1 MPNTSP
7 NPRETQ
13 TSPVFFDST
22 AQRWKWVRGAAL
34 LVGLGVG
41 GLAAAL
47 TVGLLEHP
55 KLPSLHLPPFPRFA
69 HPHPALSAVS
79 PTPSPS
85 AESGPAEALER
96 AAANS
101 GSVSSPNSTPSSA
114 VQTTRSEAI
123 GFYVNWDDNS
133 FSSLKAHLASLDKLM
148 PEWLHLEPGGEV
160 QVDDPIKQARALDFV
175 RANKPGL
182 KVMALINNF
191 DSKLGDWNSK
201 TLANVLSSAASRTHL
216 IDALLEYV
224 RDPNRDGKPGNA
236 LQGVNIDFEMVPDA
250 SHKDLERFMAQLY
263 ARFHPLG
270 LEVSESVPL
279 DDDQFNYKTLSSSAD
294 YLVLMGYDEH
304 ETSSASG
311 PVASQGWLSTNL
323 GERLAQ
329 LPPNNLVLAL
339 GNYGYDWTE
348 GKKGA
353 DEVAFQDAQTTAKES
368 EGVIGL
374 DKTSL
379 NPHFDYYDDAG
390 KRHHVWYLDAVS
402 LFDELRSS
410 QNLGLR
416 GVALWRLG
424 QEDPSSW
431 VVLDER
437 GHLNA
442 GVAQSLERV
451 HYGYDLDYRG
461 QGEILKVT
469 STPRDGS
476 RTLGLEPH
484 SGLIVSEKLAQYA
497 SPYVITR
504 WGGTKDKRVALTF
517 DDGPNPTYTPAILDI
532 LKREGVP
539 ATFFVIGA
547 NAELNPDLL
556 RRTVLEG
563 HELGSHSFTHPNL
576 SVVSPQ
582 QFDLELSSTQRLL
595 ESLTGRSTLL
605 FRPPFAE
612 DVEPA
617 TPEQA
622 GPVARAGALGY
633 YTVGMGID
641 PLDWQPGQTAQNIV
655 SSTLS
660 QLHHH
665 EGQIILLHD
674 AGGVRSATVQALPM
688 LLERLKREGY
698 TFVPVSSLM
707 GVTRNAVMPRVGGF
721 LRGVD
726 GAGFGLLELL
736 SYALRWLFVVGIA
749 LSIGRL
755 VFIAVLALLERWNQK
770 RTLRGVPAS
779 VGVCSPRAAV
789 IVPAYNEAKVICQT
803 IQSLLEQDY
812 PDLEIIV
819 VDDGSRDDTY
829 RVARAAFGEH
839 PRVRIFRIPNGGK
852 SGALNFGLNQTE
864 AEVVVLLDA
873 DTVLSRSAVRLLAAH
888 FENPRVAATAG
899 NAKVGNRLN
908 LMTRWQALE
917 YITAQNLERRAFSLL
932 NCITVVPGAIGAWR
946 RAAVLEL
953 GGFASDTLA
962 EDADL
967 TLRLLRGGWK
977 ITYEMGAV
985 AHTEAPDTVGGFLKQ
1000 RFRWMFGTLQATF
1013 KHRDTLF
1020 RSRYGALGLVT
1031 LPNVFLFQ
1039 MAFPFVSAL
1048 LDVYMVLSLLW
1059 AGFQSFYHPAS
1070 AASSEPNHALLYYGV
1085 FLAVDLA
1092 GAALAFVLERDEDWR
1107 LLPWLP
1113 LQRFF
1118 YRQLLYWV
1126 AIQAAL
1132 SALRGARVGWG
1143 VLERKATV
1151 KAGIGD

>member
-1 MPNTSP
+1 M
-7 NPRETQ
+7 
-13 TSPVFFDST
+13 
-22 AQRWKWVRGAAL
+22 RGAAL

-47 TVGLLEHP
+47 TLGLLEHP
-55 KLPSLHLPPFPRFA
+55 KLPTLRLPHFSHFI
-69 HPHPALSAVS
+69 HPHPVLGAALQTQALSA
-79 PTPSPS
+79 
-85 AESGPAEALER
+85 ESDPAETLER
-96 AAANS
+96 AAANLH
-101 GSVSSPNSTPSSA
+101 SSAPSSSLPSSA
-114 VQTTRSEAI
+114 LKNSRPQVQSEAI
-123 GFYVNWDDNS
+123 GFFVNWDDNS
-133 FSSLKAHLASLDKLM
+133 FSSLKAHFSSLDKLM
-148 PEWLHLEPGGEV
+148 PEWLHLEPGGNV
-160 QVDDPIKQARALDFV
+160 QVDDPLKQARALDFV

-191 DSKLGDWNSK
+191 DGKLGDWNPK
-201 TLANVLSSAASRTHL
+201 MLAAVLSSEASRSHL
-216 IDALLEYV
+216 IDHLLEFV
-224 RDPNRDGKPGNA
+224 RDPNGDGKPTDA
-236 LQGVNIDFEMVPDA
+236 LQGVNIDFEMVPA
-250 SHKDLERFMAQLY
+250 SSQKDLERFMAQLY

-279 DDDQFNYKTLSSSAD
+279 DDDEFNYKTLALSAD
-294 YLVLMGYDEH
+294 YLILMGYDEH
-304 ETSSASG
+304 ETSSAAG
-311 PVASQGWLSTNL
+311 PVASQSWLSTNL
-323 GERLAQ
+323 AERLTQ
-329 LPPNNLVLAL
+329 LPPNKVVLAL
-339 GNYGYDWTE
+339 GNYGYDWTV
-348 GKKGA
+348 GKAGA

-379 NPHFDYYDDAG
+379 NPHFDYFDDANVL
-390 KRHHVWYLDAVS
+390 HHVWYMDAAS

-410 QNLGLR
+410 QNLNLR

-431 VVLDER
+431 SVLDAR
-437 GHLNA
+437 GHLNSD
-442 GVAQSLERV
+442 VAQSLEKV

-469 STPRDGS
+469 SRPINGS
-476 RTLGLEPH
+476 RTLGFDTAR
-484 SGLIVSEKLAQYA
+484 GLIVSEKLAQYA
-497 SPYVITR
+497 SPYVLTR
-504 WGGTKDKRVALTF
+504 WGATKDKRIALTF
-517 DDGPNPTYTPAILDI
+517 DDGPDPTYTPAILDI
-532 LKREGVP
+532 LKKAQVP
-539 ATFFVIGA
+539 ATFFLVGA
-547 NAELNPDLL
+547 NAELNPDLV
-556 RRTVLEG
+556 RRTVDEG
-563 HELGSHSFTHPNL
+563 HEIGSHSFTHPNL

-622 GPVARAGALGY
+622 APVARAGELGY

-641 PLDWQPGQTAQNIV
+641 PLDWQPGKTAQHIV
-655 SSTLS
+655 DSTLG
-660 QLHHH
+660 QLHNQ

-688 LLERLKREGY
+688 LLERLRGEGY
-698 TFVPVSSLM
+698 RFVTVSNLM
-707 GVTRNAVMPRVGGF
+707 GVTRDAVMPRVGGL

-726 GAGFGLLELL
+726 GAGFGLLEWL
-736 SYALRWLFVVGIA
+736 SYALKWLFLGGIA

-755 VFIAVLALLERWNQK
+755 VFIAALALLERWNQK
-770 RTLRGVPAS
+770 RTRSRLEPILSRY
-779 VGVCSPRAAV
+779 CPRVAV
-789 IVPAYNEAKVICQT
+789 IVPAYNEEKVICQT
-803 IQSLLEQDY
+803 VQSLLEQDY
-812 PDLEIIV
+812 TNLEIIV
-819 VDDGSRDDTY
+819 VDDGSVDHTY
-829 RVARAAFGEH
+829 EVARVAFEPH
-839 PRVRIFRIPNGGK
+839 PRVQIFRIPNGGK
-852 SGALNFGLNQTE
+852 SGALNFGMARTE
-864 AEVVVLLDA
+864 AEIVVLLDA
-873 DTVLSRSAVRLLAAH
+873 DTVLSRSAVQLLAAH
-888 FENPRVAATAG
+888 FADPLVGATAG

-917 YITAQNLERRAFSLL
+917 YITAQNLERRAFALM
-932 NCITVVPGAIGAWR
+932 NCVTVVPGAIGAWR
-946 RAAVLEL
+946 RGAVLEL

-977 ITYEMGAV
+977 ITYEMGAI

-1039 MAFPFVSAL
+1039 IAFPFVSAL

-1059 AGFQSFYHPAS
+1059 ASFQSFYHPAS
-1070 AASSEPNHALLYYGV
+1070 AASSEPNHALLYYAV

-1092 GAALAFVLERDEDWR
+1092 AAALAFVLERDEDWR

-1132 SALRGARVGWG
+1132 SALRGGRVGWG

>member
-1 MPNTSP
+1 MSS
-7 NPRETQ
+7 PREAQ
-13 TSPVFFDST
+13 TSPVFFDAT
-22 AQRWKWVRGAAL
+22 ERRWKWVRGAAL

-41 GLAAAL
+41 SLAAAL
-47 TVGLLEHP
+47 TLGLLEHP
-55 KLPSLHLPPFPRFA
+55 KLPPLRLPHFSHFM
-69 HPHPALSAVS
+69 HPHPVLGVAQQTASS
-79 PTPSPS
+79 STQSDPT
-85 AESGPAEALER
+85 EALER
-96 AAANS
+96 TA
-101 GSVSSPNSTPSSA
+101 VSSSSSA
-114 VQTTRSEAI
+114 APNTRSEAI
-123 GFYVNWDDNS
+123 GFFVNWDDNS
-133 FSSLKAHLASLDKLM
+133 FSSLKAHLSSLNKLM
-148 PEWLHLEPGGEV
+148 PEWLHLEPNGNV
-160 QVDDPIKQARALDFV
+160 QVDDPLKQARALDFV
-175 RANKPGL
+175 RANKPSL
-182 KVMALINNF
+182 KVMALINNY
-191 DSKLGDWNSK
+191 DGKLGDWNPK
-201 TLANVLSSAASRTHL
+201 MLEAVLSSEASRTRL
-216 IDALLEYV
+216 IDNLLEFV
-224 RDPNRDGKPGNA
+224 RDPNRDGKPGDA
-236 LQGVNIDFEMVPDA
+236 LQGVNIDFETVPT
-250 SHKDLERFMAQLY
+250 SSQRDLERFMAQLY

-279 DDDQFNYKTLSSSAD
+279 DDAEFNYKTLAMSAD

-304 ETSSASG
+304 ETSSVAG
-311 PVASQGWLSTNL
+311 PVASQGWLGTNL
-323 GERLAQ
+323 AERLAQ
-329 LPPNNLVLAL
+329 LPPNKVVLAL
-339 GNYGYDWTE
+339 GNYGYDWTV
-348 GKKGA
+348 GKTGA

-379 NPHFDYYDDAG
+379 NPHFDYFDDANVL
-390 KRHHVWYLDAVS
+390 HHVWYLDAAS
-402 LFDELRSS
+402 LFNELRSS
-410 QNLGLR
+410 QTLKLR

-431 VVLDER
+431 KVLDAR
-437 GHLNA
+437 NHLNA
-442 GVAQSLERV
+442 DVAKSLEKV

-476 RTLGLEPH
+476 RLLGLEAK

-497 SPYVITR
+497 SPYVLTR
-504 WGGTKDKRVALTF
+504 WGATKDKRIALTF
-517 DDGPNPTYTPAILDI
+517 DDGPDPAYTPAILDI
-532 LKREGVP
+532 LKKSHVP
-539 ATFFVIGA
+539 ATFFLVGA
-547 NAELNPDLL
+547 NAELNPDLV
-556 RRTVLEG
+556 RRTVGEG

-576 SVVSPQ
+576 SVVSPA

-622 GPVARAGALGY
+622 GPVARAGELGY
-633 YTVGMGID
+633 YTVGMGVD
-641 PLDWQPGQTAQNIV
+641 PLDWQPGQTAQHIV
-655 SSTLS
+655 SSILS
-660 QLHHH
+660 QLHNH

-674 AGGVRSATVQALPM
+674 AGGVRSATVQALPT
-688 LLERLKREGY
+688 LLELLKKEGY
-698 TFVPVSSLM
+698 SFVTVSNLM
-707 GVTRNAVMPRVGGF
+707 GVTRNAVMPKVGGL

-726 GAGFGLLELL
+726 GAGFGLLEWL

-755 VFIAVLALLERWNQK
+755 AFIAVLALLERWNQK
-770 RTLRGVPAS
+770 RTLSKLESGMSRY
-779 VGVCSPRAAV
+779 SPRVAV
-789 IVPAYNEAKVICQT
+789 IVPAYNEEKVVLKT
-803 IQSLLEQDY
+803 VQSLLEQDY
-812 PDLEIIV
+812 LNLEIIV
-819 VDDGSRDDTY
+819 VDDGSSDRTY
-829 RVARAAFGEH
+829 EVARAEFGEH
-839 PRVRIFRIPNGGK
+839 PRVRIFCIPNGGK
-852 SGALNFGLNQTE
+852 SGALNFGMAQTE
-864 AEVVVLLDA
+864 ADIVVLLDA

-888 FENPRVAATAG
+888 FADPRVGATAG

-917 YITAQNLERRAFSLL
+917 YITAQNLERRAFALL

-967 TLRLLRGGWK
+967 TLRLLRAGWK
-977 ITYEMGAV
+977 ITYEMGAI
-985 AHTEAPDTVGGFLKQ
+985 AYTEAPDTVKGFLKQ

-1039 MAFPFVSAL
+1039 IAFPFVSAL
-1048 LDVYMVLSLLW
+1048 LDVYMVFSLLW
-1059 AGFQSFYHPAS
+1059 ASLQSFYHPLS
-1070 AASSEPNHALLYYGV
+1070 AASSEPNRALVYYAL
-1085 FLAVDLA
+1085 FLVVDLA
-1092 GAALAFVLERDEDWR
+1092 AAALAFLLERREDWR

-1118 YRQLLYWV
+1118 YRQLLYVV

-1132 SALRGARVGWG
+1132 SALRGTRVGWG

-1151 KAGIGD
+1151 RVEGGD

>member
-1 MPNTSP
+1 
-7 NPRETQ
+7 
-13 TSPVFFDST
+13 
-22 AQRWKWVRGAAL
+22 VRGAAL

-47 TVGLLEHP
+47 TLGLLEHP
-55 KLPSLHLPPFPRFA
+55 KLPTLRLPHFSHFI
-69 HPHPALSAVS
+69 HPHPVLGAALQTQALSA
-79 PTPSPS
+79 
-85 AESGPAEALER
+85 ESDPAETLER
-96 AAANS
+96 AAANLH
-101 GSVSSPNSTPSSA
+101 SSAPSSSLPSSA
-114 VQTTRSEAI
+114 LKNSRPQVQSEAI
-123 GFYVNWDDNS
+123 GFFVNWDDNS
-133 FSSLKAHLASLDKLM
+133 FSSLKAHFSSLDKLM
-148 PEWLHLEPGGEV
+148 PEWLHLEPGGNV
-160 QVDDPIKQARALDFV
+160 QVDDPLKQARALDFV

-191 DSKLGDWNSK
+191 DGKLGDWNPK
-201 TLANVLSSAASRTHL
+201 MLAAVLSSEASRSHL
-216 IDALLEYV
+216 IDHLLEFV
-224 RDPNRDGKPGNA
+224 RDPNGDGKPTDA
-236 LQGVNIDFEMVPDA
+236 LQGVNIDFEMVPA
-250 SHKDLERFMAQLY
+250 SSQKDLERFMAQLY

-279 DDDQFNYKTLSSSAD
+279 DDDEFNYKTLALSAD
-294 YLVLMGYDEH
+294 YLILMGYDEH
-304 ETSSASG
+304 ETSSAAG
-311 PVASQGWLSTNL
+311 PVASQSWLSTNL
-323 GERLAQ
+323 AERLTQ
-329 LPPNNLVLAL
+329 LPPNKVVLAL
-339 GNYGYDWTE
+339 GNYGYDWTV
-348 GKKGA
+348 GKAGA

-379 NPHFDYYDDAG
+379 NPHFDYFDDANVL
-390 KRHHVWYLDAVS
+390 HHVWYMDAAS

-410 QNLGLR
+410 QNLNLR

-431 VVLDER
+431 SVLDAR
-437 GHLNA
+437 GHLNSD
-442 GVAQSLERV
+442 VAQSLEKV

-469 STPRDGS
+469 SRPINGS
-476 RTLGLEPH
+476 RTLGFDTAR
-484 SGLIVSEKLAQYA
+484 GLIVSEKLAQYA
-497 SPYVITR
+497 SPYVLTR
-504 WGGTKDKRVALTF
+504 WGATKDKRIALTF
-517 DDGPNPTYTPAILDI
+517 DDGPDPTYTPAILDI
-532 LKREGVP
+532 LKKAQVP
-539 ATFFVIGA
+539 ATFFLVGA
-547 NAELNPDLL
+547 NAELNPDLV
-556 RRTVLEG
+556 RRTVDEG
-563 HELGSHSFTHPNL
+563 HEIGSHSFTHPNL

-622 GPVARAGALGY
+622 APVARAGELGY

-641 PLDWQPGQTAQNIV
+641 PLDWQPGKTAQHIV
-655 SSTLS
+655 DSTLG
-660 QLHHH
+660 QLHNQ

-688 LLERLKREGY
+688 LLERLRGEGY
-698 TFVPVSSLM
+698 RFVTVSNLM
-707 GVTRNAVMPRVGGF
+707 GVTRDAVMPRVGGL

-726 GAGFGLLELL
+726 GAGFGLLEWL
-736 SYALRWLFVVGIA
+736 SYALKWLFLGGIA

-755 VFIAVLALLERWNQK
+755 VFIAALALLERWNQK
-770 RTLRGVPAS
+770 RTRSRLEPILSRY
-779 VGVCSPRAAV
+779 CPRVAV
-789 IVPAYNEAKVICQT
+789 IVPAYNEEKVICQT
-803 IQSLLEQDY
+803 VQSLLEQDY
-812 PDLEIIV
+812 TNLEIIV
-819 VDDGSRDDTY
+819 VDDGSVDHTY
-829 RVARAAFGEH
+829 EVARVAFEPH
-839 PRVRIFRIPNGGK
+839 PRVQIFRIPNGGK
-852 SGALNFGLNQTE
+852 SGALNFGMARTE
-864 AEVVVLLDA
+864 AEIVVLLDA
-873 DTVLSRSAVRLLAAH
+873 DTVLSRSAVQLLAAH
-888 FENPRVAATAG
+888 FADPLVGATAG

-917 YITAQNLERRAFSLL
+917 YITAQNLERRAFALM
-932 NCITVVPGAIGAWR
+932 NCVTVVPGAIGAWR
-946 RAAVLEL
+946 RGAVLEL

-977 ITYEMGAV
+977 ITYEMGAI

-1039 MAFPFVSAL
+1039 IAFPFVSAL

-1059 AGFQSFYHPAS
+1059 ASFQSFYHPAS
-1070 AASSEPNHALLYYGV
+1070 AASSEPNHALLYYAV

-1092 GAALAFVLERDEDWR
+1092 AAALAFVLERDEDWR

-1132 SALRGARVGWG
+1132 SALRGGRVGWG

>member
-1 MPNTSP
+1 MS
-7 NPRETQ
+7 NPRELK
-13 TSPVFFDST
+13 TSPVFFDAT
-22 AQRWKWVRGAAL
+22 ERRWKWVRGAAL
-34 LVGLGVG
+34 LIGLGVG

-47 TVGLLEHP
+47 TLSLLKHP
-55 KLPSLHLPPFPRFA
+55 KLPTLRLPHFSHFV
-69 HPHPALSAVS
+69 HPHPVLGGLAQNPASSV
-79 PTPSPS
+79 
-85 AESGPAEALER
+85 ESDPAEALER
-96 AAANS
+96 TAV
-101 GSVSSPNSTPSSA
+101 GSSSSIASN
-114 VQTTRSEAI
+114 TRSEAI

-133 FSSLKAHLASLDKLM
+133 FSSLKAHFSSLDKLM
-148 PEWLHLEPGGEV
+148 PEWLHLEPGGDV
-160 QVDDPIKQARALDFV
+160 QVDDPLKQARALDFV
-175 RANKPGL
+175 RTNKPTL
-182 KVMALINNF
+182 KVMALINNY
-191 DSKLGDWNSK
+191 DGKLGDWNPK
-201 TLANVLSSAASRTHL
+201 MLAEVLSSAASRTHL
-216 IDALLEYV
+216 IDSLLEFV
-224 RDPNRDGKPGNA
+224 RDPNRDGNPSDG
-236 LQGVNIDFEMVPDA
+236 LQGVNIDFETVPT
-250 SHKDLERFMAQLY
+250 SSQSDLERFMTQLY

-279 DDDQFNYKTLSSSAD
+279 DDDQFDYKKLSSSAD

-304 ETSSASG
+304 ETSSVSG
-311 PVASQGWLSTNL
+311 PVASQGWLSSNL

-329 LPPNNLVLAL
+329 LPPNKVVLAL
-339 GNYGYDWTE
+339 GNYGYDWTV

-374 DKTSL
+374 DKASL
-379 NPHFDYYDDAG
+379 NPHFDYFDDANVL
-390 KRHHVWYLDAVS
+390 HHVWYLDAAS

-410 QNLGLR
+410 QNLNLR

-431 VVLDER
+431 SVLDSR
-437 GHLNA
+437 GRLNA
-442 GVAQSLERV
+442 DVAKSLEKV

-469 STPRDGS
+469 SSPRDGS
-476 RTLGLEPH
+476 RTLGLEATK
-484 SGLIVSEKLAQYA
+484 GLIVSEKLVQYA
-497 SPYVITR
+497 SPYVLTR
-504 WGGTKDKRVALTF
+504 WGATKDKRIALTF
-517 DDGPNPTYTPAILDI
+517 DDGPDPTYTPAILDI
-532 LKREGVP
+532 LKKEHVP
-539 ATFFVIGA
+539 ATFFLVGA
-547 NAELNPDLL
+547 NAELNPDLV
-556 RRTVLEG
+556 RRLVNEG

-622 GPVARAGALGY
+622 GPVARAGVLGY

-641 PLDWQPGQTAQNIV
+641 PLDWQPGQTAQHIV
-655 SSTLS
+655 DSTLS
-660 QLHHH
+660 QLHDH

-688 LLERLKREGY
+688 LLERLGQEGY
-698 TFVPVSSLM
+698 SFVTVSNLM
-707 GVTRNAVMPRVGGF
+707 GVTRDAVMPKVGGF

-726 GAGFGLLELL
+726 GAGFGLLEWL
-736 SYALRWLFVVGIA
+736 SYALKWLFVVGIA

-755 VFIAVLALLERWNQK
+755 AFIAALALLESWNQK
-770 RTLRGVPAS
+770 RTLSRLEPTLS
-779 VGVCSPRAAV
+779 TYRPRVAV
-789 IVPAYNEAKVICQT
+789 IVPAYNEEKVICQT
-803 IQSLLEQDY
+803 VQSLLEQDY

-819 VDDGSRDDTY
+819 VDDGSRDKTY
-829 RVARAAFGEH
+829 EVARSAFGAH
-839 PRVRIFRIPNGGK
+839 PRVRIFSIANGGK
-852 SGALNFGLNQTE
+852 SGALNFGMNQTE

-888 FENPRVAATAG
+888 FADPRVGATAG

-917 YITAQNLERRAFSLL
+917 YITAQNLERRAFALM

-967 TLRLLRGGWK
+967 TLRLLRQGWK
-977 ITYEMGAV
+977 ITYEMEAV
-985 AHTEAPDTVGGFLKQ
+985 AYTEAPDTVGGFLKQ

-1039 MAFPFVSAL
+1039 IAFPFVSAL

-1059 AGFQSFYHPAS
+1059 AGFQSFYHPLS
-1070 AASSEPNHALLYYGV
+1070 ATSSEPNHALMYYGL

-1092 GAALAFVLERDEDWR
+1092 AAALAFVLEKNEDWR

-1132 SALRGARVGWG
+1132 SALRGGRVGWG

-1151 KAGIGD
+1151 RVEGGD